1 MKKPLLI
8 VIIILVVLLALP
20 VINLL
25 RWTFQPKKPLEIL
38 IVDKTVPDFERV
50 NHKSFNWILTHERF
64 VKKEKNTSY
73 SYRKDYYG
81 FIPLRPKRERLYT
94 KNDYH
99 MAEVIELAENY
110 DAMYITDTYGV
121 FFNDWYQGINK
132 SRRSRKLY
140 GGLNS
145 VDNFVIKEV
154 KDRHKLI
161 ILEYN
166 CFDYPTPAYEAY
178 RIQERLGIRYSGW
191 TGKYFTSLD
200 TLKEDFP
207 IWMTAM
213 YRKQY
218 KKPWT
223 FTKPGVVILRDK
235 DIIVLEEG
243 KYLDNPSVQI
253 ETDSVY
259 RAIYNLPESIA
270 FGEWFDIIGPNKN
283 NVISN
288 FRIGTTTA
296 GDSLLAINGIDN
308 TFPAVIQDP
317 EFQRTYYF
325 SGDFTTANMPV
336 WTSRLKGVEKLKGI
350 FYSKRPDD
358 FRKFFW
364 LYYKPLVTKIFDDYY
379 TSFTTE

>member
-243 KYLDNPSVQI
+243 KYLHNPSVQI

-379 TSFTTE
+379 TSFTAE

>member
-8 VIIILVVLLALP
+8 VIIILVVLFALP

-25 RWTFQPKKPLEIL
+25 RWTFQPKKPLEII

-50 NHKSFNWILTHERF
+50 NHKSFNWILTHDRF

-73 SYRKDYYG
+73 SFRKDYYG
-81 FIPLRPKRERLYT
+81 FVPLRPKRERLYT
-94 KNDYH
+94 RTDYH
-99 MAEVIELAENY
+99 LADVIEVAERT

-140 GGLNS
+140 GGLNN
-145 VDNFVIKEV
+145 VDNFVIKEM
-154 KDRHKLI
+154 KDRHKLV

-166 CFDYPTPAYEAY
+166 CFDYPTSAYESY
-178 RIQERLGIRYSGW
+178 RIQERLGIKYSGW

-200 TLKEDFP
+200 TTQEDFP

-235 DIIVLEEG
+235 DIIVLEQG
-243 KYLDNPSVQI
+243 RFLDNSFRRMV
-253 ETDSVY
+253 
-259 RAIYNLPESIA
+259 RYN
-270 FGEWFDIIGPNKN
+270 
-283 NVISN
+283 
-288 FRIGTTTA
+288 
-296 GDSLLAINGIDN
+296 
-308 TFPAVIQDP
+308 
-317 EFQRTYYF
+317 
-325 SGDFTTANMPV
+325 
-336 WTSRLKGVEKLKGI
+336 
-350 FYSKRPDD
+350 
-358 FRKFFW
+358 
-364 LYYKPLVTKIFDDYY
+364 
-379 TSFTTE
+379 

>member
-8 VIIILVVLLALP
+8 VIIILVVLFALP

-25 RWTFQPKKPLEIL
+25 RWTFQPKKPLEII

-50 NHKSFNWILTHERF
+50 NHKSFNWILTHDRF

-73 SYRKDYYG
+73 SFRKDYYG
-81 FIPLRPKRERLYT
+81 FVPLRPKRERLYT
-94 KNDYH
+94 RTDYH
-99 MAEVIELAENY
+99 LADVIEVAERT

-140 GGLNS
+140 GGLNN
-145 VDNFVIKEV
+145 VDNFVIKEM
-154 KDRHKLI
+154 KDRHKLV

-166 CFDYPTPAYEAY
+166 CFDYPTSAYESY
-178 RIQERLGIRYSGW
+178 RIQERLGIKYSGW

-200 TLKEDFP
+200 TTQEDFP

-235 DIIVLEEG
+235 DIIVLEQG
-243 KYLDNPSVQI
+243 RFLDNSPVQI
-253 ETDSVY
+253 KTDSAY

-270 FGEWFDIIGPNKN
+270 FGEWFDIIEPNQN

-288 FRIGTTTA
+288 FRIGTTTV
-296 GDSLLAINGIDN
+296 GDSLLAINGLDN

-325 SGDFTTANMPV
+325 SGNFTTANIPV
-336 WTSRLKGVEKLKGI
+336 WTSKLKGVEKLKGI
-350 FYSKRPDD
+350 FYSKKPDD

-364 LYYKPLVTKIFDDYY
+364 LYYKPLLTRIFDDYY
-379 TSFTTE
+379 NSFTAE

>member
-50 NHKSFNWILTHERF
+50 NHKSLNWILTHDRF
-64 VKKEKNTSY
+64 VKKGKNTSY
-73 SYRKDYYG
+73 SFRKDYYG

-154 KDRHKLI
+154 K
-161 ILEYN
+161 
-166 CFDYPTPAYEAY
+166 
-178 RIQERLGIRYSGW
+178 
-191 TGKYFTSLD
+191 
-200 TLKEDFP
+200 
-207 IWMTAM
+207 
-213 YRKQY
+213 
-218 KKPWT
+218 
-223 FTKPGVVILRDK
+223 
-235 DIIVLEEG
+235 
-243 KYLDNPSVQI
+243 
-253 ETDSVY
+253 
-259 RAIYNLPESIA
+259 
-270 FGEWFDIIGPNKN
+270 
-283 NVISN
+283 
-288 FRIGTTTA
+288 
-296 GDSLLAINGIDN
+296 
-308 TFPAVIQDP
+308 
-317 EFQRTYYF
+317 
-325 SGDFTTANMPV
+325 
-336 WTSRLKGVEKLKGI
+336 
-350 FYSKRPDD
+350 
-358 FRKFFW
+358 
-364 LYYKPLVTKIFDDYY
+364 
-379 TSFTTE
+379 

>member
-8 VIIILVVLLALP
+8 VIIILVVLFALP

-25 RWTFQPKKPLEIL
+25 RWTFQPKKPMEII

-50 NHKSFNWILTHERF
+50 NHRSFNWILTHDRF
-64 VKKEKNTSY
+64 VKKEKNTNY
-73 SYRKDYYG
+73 SFRKDYYG
-81 FIPLRPKRERLYT
+81 FVPLRPKRERLYT
-94 KNDYH
+94 RTDYH
-99 MAEVIELAENY
+99 LADVIEVAERT

-140 GGLNS
+140 GGLNN
-145 VDNFVIKEV
+145 VDNFVIKEM
-154 KDRHKLI
+154 KDRHKLV

-166 CFDYPTPAYEAY
+166 CFDYPTSAYESY
-178 RIQERLGIRYSGW
+178 RIQERLGIKFSGW

-200 TLKEDFP
+200 TTQEDFP

-235 DIIVLEEG
+235 DIIVLEQG
-243 KYLDNPSVQI
+243 KFLDNSPVQI
-253 ETDSVY
+253 KTDSTY

-270 FGEWFDIIGPNKN
+270 FGEWFDIIEPNQN

-288 FRIGTTTA
+288 FRIGTTTV
-296 GDSLLAINGIDN
+296 GDSLLAINGLDN

-325 SGDFTTANMPV
+325 SGNFTTANIPV
-336 WTSRLKGVEKLKGI
+336 WTSKLKGVEKLKGI
-350 FYSKRPDD
+350 FYSKKPDD

-364 LYYKPLVTKIFDDYY
+364 LYYKPLLTRIFDDYY
-379 TSFTTE
+379 TSFTAE